1 MASLLVHIAAVADL
15 FDDNTPLLALQPIYN
30 AIMTGAYPITTT
42 ELPFERL
49 MLINVSVLCQLFQAF
64 TDLRHNRFIEL
75 FQIIISSIL
84 KNDLE
89 WLTHQSP
96 ILF

>member
-1 MASLLVHIAAVADL
+1 
-15 FDDNTPLLALQPIYN
+15 
-30 AIMTGAYPITTT
+30 
-42 ELPFERL
+42 
-49 MLINVSVLCQLFQAF
+49 
-64 TDLRHNRFIEL
+64 LRHNRFIEL